1 MKSLTLVFVFMILL
15 VGFIWWSPLIADES
29 SPSSSL
35 PKTTLAERNPAPE
48 TPSLL
53 GPTSEEKGRAR
64 FEVSFYSGFGTGN
77 IHTAPSFGSSF
88 AYFFKEKLAIELDIG
103 YTLGGEDKIT
113 IPEVASF
120 TVKGPATLD
129 FLAHLLYNLK
139 KVKKFVFYGKGGA
152 GGIGAS
158 AREIVVN
165 PRGNIFYN
173 VRYDP
178 VKDFALS
185 FGGGFKYQ
193 RSSHWAIRVDLK
205 GLIIFAEE
213 GTSGIFIALGG
224 LCYSF

>member
-1 MKSLTLVFVFMILL
+1 MILL
-15 VGFIWWSPLIADES
+15 VGFIWGFPLIADES
-29 SPSSSL
+29 FPSNSL
-35 PKTTLAERNPAPE
+35 PKTTLAKRKPAPA
-48 TPSLL
+48 TPPPI
-53 GPTSEEKGRAR
+53 GITSEDKGGAR
-64 FEVSFYSGFGTGN
+64 FELSFYSGLGTGSIN
-77 IHTAPSFGSSF
+77 TAPSFGGSF
-88 AYFFKEKLAIELDIG
+88 AYFFKEKLAVEIDAG

-120 TVKGPATLD
+120 TVKGPATFN

-139 KVKKFVFYGKGGA
+139 RVKKFVFYGKGGA
-152 GGIGAS
+152 GGVGS
-158 AREIVVN
+158 PAREIVVN

-173 VRYDP
+173 VKYDP

-193 RSSHWAIRVDLK
+193 PSSHWAIRVDLK
-205 GLIIFAEE
+205 GLIVFAEE